1 MSIWFVFAV
10 FGIFAFCQVLS
21 LKERVSRLEQLLRE
35 NGIRHSS
42 GLSLARQLRE
52 RIGQTVTLVQEDG
65 VNLRCRILDV
75 DEEWV
80 QILTDEE
87 SIRLLSGQRENR
99 WQEMLLRL
107 ECVEAVRG

>member
-1 MSIWFVFAV
+1 MKFEYKSVTGSIA
-10 FGIFAFCQVLS
+10 I
-21 LKERVSRLEQLLRE
+21 
-35 NGIRHSS
+35 
-42 GLSLARQLRE
+42 
-52 RIGQTVTLVQEDG
+52 
-65 VNLRCRILDV
+65 DV